1 MPAPTH
7 HHHHLSLSFSLDDR
21 SLPYLTD
28 TNVALGI
35 VTQHYLEQC
44 LDTDNKAALAS
55 TEAIFTTCTN
65 IKSDLMKGVAFWNGL
80 IAGVAILKET
90 GKISDETYTMFTD
103 ANDWLQ
109 PKVKF

>member
-1 MPAPTH
+1 M
-7 HHHHLSLSFSLDDR
+7 
-21 SLPYLTD
+21 
-28 TNVALGI
+28 ALGI

-44 LDTDNKAALAS
+44 LDTDNKTALAS
-55 TEAIFTTCTN
+55 AEAIFTTCIN